1 MYFLGFH
8 FLHMYIPEKNHR
20 GFYTRTHVL
29 SSLLNEL
36 RKIDKMRGLPSILL
50 LFRNNFNRF
59 NITGAL
65 ILDSTYYMTLKL
77 L

>member
-8 FLHMYIPEKNHR
+8 FRHMYISEKNHR
-20 GFYTRTHVL
+20 GFYTSIHVL

-50 LFRNNFNRF
+50 LFRNKFNRF
-59 NITGAL
+59 NNTGAL